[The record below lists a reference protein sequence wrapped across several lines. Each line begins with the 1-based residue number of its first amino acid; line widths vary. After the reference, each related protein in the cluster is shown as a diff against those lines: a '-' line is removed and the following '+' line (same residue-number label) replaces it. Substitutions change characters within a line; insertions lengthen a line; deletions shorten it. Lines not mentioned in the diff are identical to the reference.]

1 MFRSTT
7 AVPSLQDPVV
17 FFGVTAKN
25 SISVVVLS
33 ALVILTTVNVLK
45 KKTDERNAVEPSI
58 LAFKLNCL
66 QMGDLD
72 HTKKG

>member
-17 FFGVTAKN
+17 FFSVTAKK

-45 KKTDERNAVEPSI
+45 KKTDERNAAEPSI

-66 QMGDLD
+66 QMD